1 MCIARQVASLIQFAG
16 TSHFHVLTEVFG
28 RLCLLL
34 QAGILED
41 PETQLVVPK
50 SSGVFAAGLKILTNL
65 GLDERRL
72 IYWTRGPSDVLLKA
86 ETLYFANWKVPVAL
100 GEDGGHCP
108 TPASLL
114 HKIRDSFTSFGHA
127 RSGQDHQ
134 DPIRAFVY
142 LKRKKGDMRSILHR
156 ENDLEKELRD
166 LVKNKK
172 HIQKTLRDT
181 LNSEAIVIEK
191 SNTVFLGG
199 TRLM

>member
-1 MCIARQVASLIQFAG
+1 MAVASSPLALQVASLIQFAG

-28 RLCLLL
+28 RLSLLL

-50 SSGVFAAGLKILTNL
+50 SSGVFAAGLKILTSNL

-114 HKIRDSFTSFGHA
+114 HKIRDSLTFA
-127 RSGQDHQ
+127 NLKGQDHQ

-166 LVKNKK
+166 LVKTSIKPW
-172 HIQKTLRDT
+172 T
-181 LNSEAIVIEK
+181 LNSEAGDGKVQH
-191 SNTVFLGG
+191 SFFG
-199 TRLM
+199 TGLM

>member
-1 MCIARQVASLIQFAG
+1 MASLIQFAA

-50 SSGVFAAGLKILTNL
+50 SSGVFAGLKILTSN
-65 GLDERRL
+65 LDERRL

-114 HKIRDSFTSFGHA
+114 HKIRDSFTFA
-127 RSGQDHQ
+127 NLKGQDHQ

-166 LVKNKK
+166 LVKTSKK
-172 HIQKTLRDT
+172 PWRISSTVRP
-181 LNSEAIVIEK
+181 VMEK
-191 SNTVFLGG
+191 SNTVFLEQD
-199 TRLM
+199 